1 MMREDS
7 EEEKD
12 PGGKNVRSEKG
23 EERGGMRLR
32 REESE
37 VGGEPG
43 WRKAGRL
50 REKREVKEGGQMRAM
65 SDEGLNIPA
74 KG

>member
-12 PGGKNVRSEKG
+12 PGWKNVRSEKG

-32 REESE
+32 RKESE

-43 WRKAGRL
+43 WRSAG
-50 REKREVKEGGQMRAM
+50 REKREVKEEGQMIAM
-65 SDEGLNIPA
+65 RDEVLNIPA

>member
-43 WRKAGRL
+43 WRRAG

>member
-43 WRKAGRL
+43 WRSAG
-50 REKREVKEGGQMRAM
+50 REKREVKEEGQMRAM
-65 SDEGLNIPA
+65 RDEVLNIPA